1 MRTKKTVWYEVIYTE
16 GGYQH
21 QVLSRGKHEARELHK
36 SHPGSTFKIIK

>member
-1 MRTKKTVWYEVIYTE
+1 MRNKKTIWYEVIYTE

-21 QVLSRGKHEARELHK
+21 QVLGRGKREAIELHK